1 MLPISILILVFGFS
15 FSEFILK
22 FFGGDYYK
30 NTIRRANE
38 YIQSSTPY
46 KISKLAA
53 ENAFEDL
60 KSGKIYSIMNAHVD
74 DGTEPLEVAEYIDKL
89 LTKKSWKA
97 HYYFGKFGQKIGV
110 PLKWILP
117 QNFYENLMRKYNQMD

>member
-1 MLPISILILVFGFS
+1 MTFTSQDIVPISEARARLTELSDEVVAG
-15 FSEFILK
+15 SE
-22 FFGGDYYK
+22 
-30 NTIRRANE
+30 
-38 YIQSSTPY
+38 
-46 KISKLAA
+46 
-53 ENAFEDL
+53 
-60 KSGKIYSIMNAHVD
+60 
-74 DGTEPLEVAEYIDKL
+74 KL